1 MDYQYLNLD
10 VEDGLAILTMNR
22 PPANALSTD
31 LVAEFMGMTKALE
44 EDDRVRCVVIRSA
57 LPKHFMVGADL
68 RVMPAE
74 VDLSDID
81 YSQPQEKVLEET
93 LNRISPHFVDFLKRG
108 QEMMNAVERLP
119 KPTIAIIGGHAMG
132 GGLELCLAC
141 DFRIMARGKAK
152 VGLTETSLSLIP
164 SAGGTQRLPRVIGR
178 AKALEMILLGKKLD
192 ADEAEAIGLITMAVD
207 PDQLEQ
213 EGTALGKGLAHRAT
227 LAMGCAKQCVIE
239 SSNVSLDEGLALETE
254 SVSKLQGSHDVLEG
268 LIAFSTG
275 RKPNYSGK

>member
-1 MDYQYLNLD
+1 MDYQYLNLET
-10 VEDGLAILTMNR
+10 EDGLAILTMNR

-31 LVAEFMGMTKALE
+31 LVAEFMAMIKALE
-44 EDDRVRCVVIRSA
+44 EDDGVRCLLIRSA
-57 LPKHFMVGADL
+57 IPKYFMVGADL

-81 YSQPQEKVLEET
+81 YSQPPEKVLEET
-93 LNRISPHFVDFLKRG
+93 LARVSPHFVEFLKRG

-119 KPTIAIIGGHAMG
+119 KPTIAAIGGHAMG

-141 DFRIMARGKAK
+141 DFRVMARGKPK
-152 VGLTETSLSLIP
+152 VGLTETNLSLVP
-164 SAGGTQRLPRVIGR
+164 SAGGTQRLPKVIGR

-192 ADEAEAIGLITMAVD
+192 ADEAEAVGLVTTAVD

-213 EGTALGKGLAHRAT
+213 EAMALGKGLAHGAT
-227 LAMGCAKQCVIE
+227 LAMGCAKQCIIE
-239 SSNVSLDEGLALETE
+239 SANVSLDEGLALETE

-268 LIAFSTG
+268 LLAFSTG
-275 RKPNYSGK
+275 RKPDYWGK